1 MRGRQVVAVLS
12 ASLLLG
18 WTVASQ
24 VGVYRLRLLAG
35 QLLAAVPDAVMP
47 RHFSVLP
54 PPDPE
59 YVGVWDVD
67 PAVARRRLRSEFGFR
82 RLVRAYFHCYERGDR
97 SVHEVGSFV
106 YRPEGF
112 TSRHQLHVRLFP
124 TADGRTELWCHW
136 ELNSNVSP
144 LAHLRREGYDPA
156 EGERRLRELLV
167 DEPISAG
174 GESDVGTTDNS
185 EQGQ

>member
-1 MRGRQVVAVLS
+1 MKGRQIMAMLS
-12 ASLLLG
+12 ASLLFG
-18 WTVASQ
+18 WTVASK
-24 VGVYRLRLLAG
+24 VGIYRLRLITG

-54 PPDPE
+54 PPPPE
-59 YVGVWDVD
+59 YVGVWDID

-82 RLVRAYFHCYERGDR
+82 RLVRAYFHCYDRSGR

-106 YRPEGF
+106 YRPDGF
-112 TSRHQLHVRLFP
+112 TSTHQLHVRLFP
-124 TADGRTELWCHW
+124 GEEGRTELWSHW

-144 LAHLRREGYDPA
+144 IAHLRREGYDPA
-156 EGERRLRELLV
+156 EGERRLRELLA

-174 GESDVGTTDNS
+174 DERDAGTTDS
-185 EQGQ
+185 SKQ

>member
-1 MRGRQVVAVLS
+1 MKGRQMVAVLS
-12 ASLLLG
+12 ASLLFG

-24 VGVYRLRLLAG
+24 VGIYRLRLITG
-35 QLLAAVPDAVMP
+35 RLLAAVPDPVMP

-54 PPDPE
+54 PPPPE

-67 PAVARRRLRSEFGFR
+67 PADARRRLRSEFGFR

-106 YRPEGF
+106 YRPKGF

-156 EGERRLRELLV
+156 EGERRLRELLA
-167 DEPISAG
+167 DESISAG
-174 GESDVGTTDNS
+174 DESDVGTMDDS

>member
-1 MRGRQVVAVLS
+1 MRGRQLAAVLS
-12 ASLLLG
+12 ASLLFG
-18 WTVASQ
+18 WTVASW
-24 VGVYRLRLLAG
+24 VGIYRLRLLTG
-35 QLLAAVPDAVMP
+35 RLLAAVPDAAMP

-82 RLVRAYFHCYERGDR
+82 RLVRAYFHCYDRKGR

-106 YRPEGF
+106 YRPDGI
-112 TSRHQLHVRLFP
+112 TSTHQLHLRLFP

-136 ELNSNVSP
+136 ERNSNVSP
-144 LAHLRREGYDPA
+144 LAHLRREGYDPT
-156 EGERRLRELLV
+156 EGERRLRELLA
-167 DEPISAG
+167 DEPISTAEDGNHETVAG
-174 GESDVGTTDNS
+174 G
-185 EQGQ
+185 

>member
-1 MRGRQVVAVLS
+1 MRGRQVVAMLS

-18 WTVASQ
+18 WTVASR
-24 VGVYRLRLLAG
+24 VGIYRLRLVTG
-35 QLLAAVPDAVMP
+35 RLLATVPESIMP

-54 PPDPE
+54 PPAPE

-82 RLVRAYFHCYERGDR
+82 RLVRAYFHCYERNGR

-106 YRPEGF
+106 YRPDGW
-112 TSRHQLHVRLFP
+112 TSEHQLHVRLFP
-124 TADGRTELWCHW
+124 TEEGRTELWCHW
-136 ELNSNVSP
+136 ELNANVSP
-144 LAHLRREGYDPA
+144 IAHLRREGYDPA

-167 DEPISAG
+167 DESISTADRG
-174 GESDVGTTDNS
+174 SSDGASN
-185 EQGQ
+185 G